1 MEIDLTTP
9 TLLFSTVSLLLL
21 AFTNRFLGLAKAI
34 RDLYQDYQKNPQK
47 RFLDQIKNLRRRVIL
62 IRNMQIVG
70 TASLLLCT
78 VSMISVFAQIQA
90 FASFTFAVSL
100 LLMAAALFMSIVE
113 IGMSVGALNVHLAD
127 MEHALS
133 SDEVKGN
140 GWSAIFRRLGRF
152 SLTSMVWLCVVI
164 ALLVLW
170 IRDHR
175 ELEKLMKGPRVAQSA
190 WSIDQV
196 LGVPDT
202 GLLGDQPTAWAS
214 ATPDDQP
221 EWIIVE
227 FDAEVS
233 AKQLEVFE
241 SFNSGA
247 ISKVSTVSALGT
259 ESVVWDSANNTD
271 AAARS
276 IGPGSM
282 STTVIFS
289 NPVKSRRFRI
299 DLDSAKVRGWN
310 EIDAIGLVDQQGN
323 IQWASA
329 AWASSS
335 YGQNRTKPTWFWP

>member
-34 RDLYQDYQKNPQK
+34 RDLYQDYQNNPQK
-47 RFLDQIKNLRRRVIL
+47 RFLDQIKNLRRRVLL

-78 VSMISVFAQIQA
+78 VSMISVFAQVQA

-113 IGMSVGALNVHLAD
+113 IGMSIGALNVHLAD
-127 MEHALS
+127 MEQALS
-133 SDEVKGN
+133 TDEAKGN
-140 GWSAIFRRLGRF
+140 GWSAILRRLGRF
-152 SLTSMVWLCVVI
+152 SLTSTVWLCVVV

-175 ELEKLMKGPRVAQSA
+175 QLEKLMKGPRIGNSA
-190 WSIDQV
+190 WSIDQL
-196 LGVPDT
+196 LGAPDT
-202 GLLGDQPTAWAS
+202 SSLGDQPTAWAS

-227 FDAEVS
+227 FDEAVL
-233 AKQLEVFE
+233 ATKLEIFE

-247 ISKVSTVSALGT
+247 ISRVSTVSALGT
-259 ESVVWDSANNTD
+259 ESIVWDSTNNGD
-271 AAARS
+271 AAARTM
-276 IGPGSM
+276 GPDSM
-282 STTVIFS
+282 STTITFTS
-289 NPVKSRRFRI
+289 PVKSRRFRI
-299 DLDSAKVRGWN
+299 DLNSPKVRGWN
-310 EIDAIGLVDQQGN
+310 EIDAVGLVDQKGN
-323 IQWASA
+323 LQWASA
-329 AWASSS
+329 AWASSAF
-335 YGQNRTKPTWFWP
+335 GLNHTKPTWFWP